1 MKHRILLIVC
11 LLFLFAAT
19 ACVLESPVDSS
30 LVSVTE
36 DIVSESEEAPETEI
50 EENGDMLNVS
60 SPVAKEGGAVLI
72 YNGEI
77 AAEGCPEALV
87 KVAER
92 MGLEVLY
99 FDSADILFEQLDDA
113 ALFMIGGTED
123 NLDPFVS
130 QFTPEMQVELQSW
143 IESGG
148 GLPTGRTHSCLGSA
162 AAAAGANE
170 KFMRREKGRTEGPPE
185 NFR

>member
-1 MKHRILLIVC
+1 MKHRVLLIVC

-87 KVAER
+87 TVAER

-99 FDSADILFEQLDDA
+99 FDSADTLF
-113 ALFMIGGTED
+113 
-123 NLDPFVS
+123 
-130 QFTPEMQVELQSW
+130 
-143 IESGG
+143 
-148 GLPTGRTHSCLGSA
+148 
-162 AAAAGANE
+162 
-170 KFMRREKGRTEGPPE
+170 
-185 NFR
+185 